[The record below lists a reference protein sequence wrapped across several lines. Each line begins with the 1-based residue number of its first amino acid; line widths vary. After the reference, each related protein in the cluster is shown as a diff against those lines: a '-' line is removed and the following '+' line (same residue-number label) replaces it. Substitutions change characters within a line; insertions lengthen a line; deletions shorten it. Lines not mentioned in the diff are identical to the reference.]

1 MNVRK
6 LVEWAKLDR
15 DRVFEVRFIAD
26 VAHPWTVTLSN
37 DSLGWAHSAEAHTTL
52 GSAIDWALR
61 GAEDEESTPVP
72 AKRLMQISKTGIVSK
87 VRPPALE
94 PIMQAAEKEF
104 GEP

>member
-6 LVEWAKLDR
+6 LVEWVKLDR
-15 DRVFEVRFIAD
+15 ERVFEVRFIAD
-26 VAHPWTVTLSN
+26 SPHPWSVTLAN
-37 DSLGWAHSAEAHTTL
+37 DAIGWVVRAEGHTTL
-52 GSAIDWALR
+52 GSAIEWALR
-61 GAEDEESTPVP
+61 GAENEESTPVP